1 MPPRH
6 RSGAGADSGTAPTA
20 SSVFPARLAE
30 DAAPLSGDAAAL
42 DQLLAQI
49 ASYGMGTPTLVQGA
63 AVAYAQM
70 LASRGDTSPPKAQYP
85 GTGEL
90 AKYSIPTV
98 NDLHRVIATRD
109 AKARE
114 SVASSKRYGT
124 DAADFL
130 AVVDDDSDPYVVAGI
145 IPEAMPAMIVGAP
158 KSRKSWIMIYLA
170 ICVAAGLP
178 AFGRP
183 TKRGRVLVIAREDTA
198 RETRRRMRLVM
209 RALGVEPETLRGW
222 LRVDSTQPLY
232 LDLDAD
238 LIALAYTLKEFRP
251 SVCFVDSLSRVH
263 AKNEDSKTEM
273 GIVLNRWSDLCG
285 NYSCSIVLLH
295 HVVKW
300 GDGATLLQRIR
311 GSGDIGAV
319 LRVAIGVTKRDESTS
334 TIETDG
340 NLADLAHPFDVRFAD
355 VEESGK
361 RVALRIEADA
371 IEGTEA
377 DADTEE
383 LIDELLAALLRERQ
397 ATQRTLAKGRGT
409 RREVMTALEI
419 MVKRGLVRAPKARE
433 RGGYTLTEAG
443 LATARGV
450 NAGPTITMPVPTGG
464 GTIGEL
470 ISDIVAPGA
479 A

>member
-1 MPPRH
+1 MPTPSIDPSATSPSSSSDPVPGDRGGP
-6 RSGAGADSGTAPTA
+6 SGPG
-20 SSVFPARLAE
+20 
-30 DAAPLSGDAAAL
+30 SGDGL
-42 DQLLAQI
+42 LRELLAKI
-49 ASYGMGTPTLVQGA
+49 EGYGRGRPTLVQGA
-63 AVAYAQM
+63 AVAYAQ
-70 LASRGDTSPPKAQYP
+70 LLGEPPPTKYP

-90 AKYSIPTV
+90 ARYNIPTV
-98 NDLHRVIATRD
+98 QDLHVVIKTLD
-109 AKARE
+109 DEARKPKTE
-114 SVASSKRYGT
+114 LKRYGT

-130 AVVDDDSDPYVVAGI
+130 AVVDEDSDPYVVAGL
-145 IPEAMPAMIVGAP
+145 IPEGMPAMIVGAP

-170 ICVAAGLP
+170 ICVAVGLP

-198 RETRRRMRLVM
+198 RETRRRLRLIM
-209 RALGVEPETLRGW
+209 RALGVAPETLRGW

-273 GIVLNRWSDLCG
+273 AIVMNRWSDLCG

-340 NLADLAHPFDVRFAD
+340 NLADLAHPFDVRFSD
-355 VEESGK
+355 VEESGE

-371 IEGTEA
+371 IDGTEA

-383 LIDELLAALLRERQ
+383 LIDALLAALLREGQ

-409 RREVMTALEI
+409 RREVMAALEI
-419 MVKRGLVRAPKARE
+419 MVRRGLVRAPKARE

-443 LATARGV
+443 LAQARGAS
-450 NAGPTITMPVPTGG
+450 AGPSITMPPPTGDG
-464 GTIGEL
+464 LISQL
-470 ISDIVAPGA
+470 ISDIVTPGA